1 MITLLEQPTKQQ
13 MQEIAHFC
21 AVSCLGVK
29 AIGPLLSYGTDY
41 PFATSWVQQ
50 NELGHLTAF
59 CSKFYGTV
67 TAYLAETARAA
78 DREELLSFLQMIG
91 YQTLISTPDVTGT
104 KETGCL
110 MKLEKGEDCIAKESA
125 EAVSFLENENLAE
138 FYTLLQ
144 KNNPGYLGQD
154 YEAWLVDFSHRIRH
168 QTARSVLLMA
178 NQSACATAAALVVTE
193 PAVFLG
199 AISTNADCRGKHFA
213 SSNIR
218 HLCNAYADK
227 TIYLMCKPEKQ
238 CFYEKLGMIRVGTY
252 AEKEN

>member
-1 MITLLEQPTKQQ
+1 MITLLEQPSKELIQKI
-13 MQEIAHFC
+13 EHFC
-21 AVSCLGVK
+21 AASCLGVK

-50 NELGHLTAF
+50 NEVGRLTAF

-67 TAYLAETARAA
+67 TVYPAESASVT
-78 DREELLSFLQMIG
+78 DKEELFSFLQMIG
-91 YQTLISTPDVTGT
+91 YQTLISTPEITGT

-125 EAVSFLENENLAE
+125 ESVSFSENENLAE

-144 KNNPGYLGQD
+144 KNNPGYLGRD

-178 NQSACATAAALVVTE
+178 NQSACATAAALVVTQ

-199 AISTNADCRGKHFA
+199 AISTNADCRGKHYA

-218 HLCNAYADK
+218 RLCNAYADR

>member
-1 MITLLEQPTKQQ
+1 MITLLEQPSKELI
-13 MQEIAHFC
+13 QEIEDFC
-21 AVSCLGVK
+21 ATSCLGVK
-29 AIGPLLSYGTDY
+29 AIGPLLSYGTAY
-41 PFATSWVQQ
+41 PFATAWVQR
-50 NELGHLTAF
+50 NEAGHLTAF

-67 TAYLAETARAA
+67 TAYLAGSASAT
-78 DREELLSFLQMIG
+78 DREELLSFLPMIG
-91 YQTLISTPDVTGT
+91 YQTLISTPEVAGT
-104 KETGCL
+104 KESGCL

-125 EAVSFLENENLAE
+125 ESVSFLENENLAE

-168 QTARSVLLMA
+168 QTARSVLLTA
-178 NQSACATAAALVVTE
+178 NQSACATAAALVITE
-193 PAVFLG
+193 PAVFFG
-199 AISTNADCRGKHFA
+199 AISTNADCRGKHYA

-218 HLCNAYADK
+218 HLCNVYADK

-238 CFYEKLGMIRVGTY
+238 CFYEKLGMIRVGSY